1 MRHLGTTPMP
11 DDTDEE
17 LGPSERI
24 AVLIRHDF
32 LIDDLEALIAAG
44 RAAYLRMRPDD
55 IESVESDVQTA
66 DDAIHEI
73 MHASCED
80 TILEGVPGLRPTA
93 SIQTT
98 RDVSEP
104 LDFDDPFAVY

>member
-1 MRHLGTTPMP
+1 MRHQGTTPVP

-17 LGPSERI
+17 PGPSERI

-66 DDAIHEI
+66 DDAIYEI